1 MAFGANPSNNP
12 ISDVPFFSGAWYLNG
27 CECIHFYLTVMLII
41 FSKLNYA
48 TVERMSQYIHRE
60 HVLIVG
66 GCSHPSIADLGTVF
80 EI

>member
-12 ISDVPFFSGAWYLNG
+12 ISDLLFFPGAWCLNG
-27 CECIHFYLTVMLII
+27 CESIHFYLTVMLII

-48 TVERMSQYIHRE
+48 TVERMSQSIHRE

-66 GCSHPSIADLGTVF
+66 GYSHPSTANLGTIF